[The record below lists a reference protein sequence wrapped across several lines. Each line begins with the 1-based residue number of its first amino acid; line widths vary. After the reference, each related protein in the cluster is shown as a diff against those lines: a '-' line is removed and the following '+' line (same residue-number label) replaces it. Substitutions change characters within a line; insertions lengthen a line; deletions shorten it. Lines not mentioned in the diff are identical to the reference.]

1 MVETER
7 AILQAAKV
15 VFLKKGLAGASMKDI
30 ADETGMSRTLLHY
43 YYRKKETLFRAIL
56 LNTVNE
62 IIPRIGSIIETDLP
76 LLVKIERVIDVY
88 LDLLIDDPLIP
99 HFMLM
104 EVQRDPQALVALIR
118 SHSTNFGSLQRIQ
131 QQIHDEMK
139 VELLGES
146 PLAHLFVSMYGPLLF
161 PFLARPA
168 LNEVFFENDSTAFPQ
183 FMREQ
188 KAIAMQMLRG
198 LFKDS
203 APKFIANSALGPK
216 EENKPSSLKKTP
228 SVKKQPVIEKTAVSL
243 TE

>member
-198 LFKDS
+198 LFKDP
-203 APKFIANSALGPK
+203 APKFIANPVLGPK

>member
-1 MVETER
+1 MVDTER
-7 AILQAAKV
+7 TILQAAKV

-56 LNTVNE
+56 LDTVNE

-88 LDLLIDDPLIP
+88 LDLLIEDPLIP

-131 QQIHDEMK
+131 QQIHEEMK

-146 PLAHLFVSMYGPLLF
+146 PLAHLFVSMYGPLMF

-168 LNEVFFENDSTAFPQ
+168 LNEVFFEDAPAAFSQ

-188 KAIAMQMLRG
+188 KVIAMEMLRG
-198 LFKDS
+198 LFKEPYQKL
-203 APKFIANSALGPK
+203 AAEIALNP
-216 EENKPSSLKKTP
+216 EENAEQTSPKKTAP
-228 SVKKQPVIEKTAVSL
+228 AKKQRAVEEATASL
-243 TE
+243 MG

>member
-1 MVETER
+1 MVDTER

-56 LNTVNE
+56 LDTVNE

-76 LLVKIERVIDVY
+76 LIVKIERVIDVY
-88 LDLLIDDPLIP
+88 LDLLIEDPLIP

-139 VELLGES
+139 TELLGES
-146 PLAHLFVSMYGPLLF
+146 PLAHLFISMYGPLLF

-168 LNEVFFENDSTAFPQ
+168 LNEVFFEDEPDAFPQ

-188 KAIAMQMLRG
+188 KVIAMEMLRG
-198 LFKDS
+198 LFKEPHPKSFVESTNEAEGSEERIPKRRKAS
-203 APKFIANSALGPK
+203 AKSDATEGIDC
-216 EENKPSSLKKTP
+216 
-228 SVKKQPVIEKTAVSL
+228 L
-243 TE
+243 TTG